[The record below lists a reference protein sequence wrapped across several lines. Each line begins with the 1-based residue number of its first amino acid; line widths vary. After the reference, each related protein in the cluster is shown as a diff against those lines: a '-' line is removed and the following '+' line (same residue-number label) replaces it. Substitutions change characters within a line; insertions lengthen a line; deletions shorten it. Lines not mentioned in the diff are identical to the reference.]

1 VATVTFEVDG
11 MTCDGCETSVRN
23 AVGQLPGVARVAAS
37 HSARQ
42 IVVTFVSEAD
52 EAAVREAVED
62 AGYDFVGRR

>member
-23 AVGQLPGVARVAAS
+23 AVGQLPGVASVAAS

-42 IVVTFVSEAD
+42 IEVTFVSEAD